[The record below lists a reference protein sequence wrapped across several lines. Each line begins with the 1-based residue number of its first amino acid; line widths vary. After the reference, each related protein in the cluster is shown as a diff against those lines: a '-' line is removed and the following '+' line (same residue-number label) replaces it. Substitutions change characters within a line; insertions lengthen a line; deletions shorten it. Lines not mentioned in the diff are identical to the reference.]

1 MTTSITTKLY
11 RVVFLLV
18 LMMIG
23 LNVFLYA
30 LNSIHCNGVDDETQT
45 NPFRKPFVVKS
56 LVTVPLHF
64 SSEDSLY
71 MSVSVQQN
79 GTEKEP
85 NTTITTHKPYESSFF
100 YSI

>member
-30 LNSIHCNGVDDETQT
+30 LNRIHCNGVDDETQP